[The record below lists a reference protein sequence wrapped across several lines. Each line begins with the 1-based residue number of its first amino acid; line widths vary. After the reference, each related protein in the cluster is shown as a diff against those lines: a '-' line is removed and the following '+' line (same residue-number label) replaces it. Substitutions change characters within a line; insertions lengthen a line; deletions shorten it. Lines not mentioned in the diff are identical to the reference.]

1 MNWIDFSQTIEQ
13 RLDKLNLDENQIKI
27 RGGKLNAHSLV
38 RGVAGSGKSVL
49 LRKRID
55 RIKNEHSE
63 YKVLVLTYN
72 RFMAGWVKDVISNS
86 NSNISIECCTF
97 HSWAWHALNYNYN
110 FSESVFLEKINS
122 CTKKYDAILIDEAQ
136 DFKDEWFLGL
146 LKLLNP
152 ETNSLFIVYDNTQ
165 SVYGNPHRRKSDWS
179 WTSLGIKIVGR
190 TDILE
195 VNYRNSPEIGLVSWD
210 FFLPYIN
217 RAKVP
222 ISRDSAGAII
232 KPEFNKS
239 RSSSVSVGLYQ
250 CYDDYKLIAQEVFHA
265 LSKYSKSSIAVMMH
279 PKIKKNIQTE
289 MSIALDKL
297 GIENHAPQYSKDRN
311 GNIITR
317 PCVIIDSW
325 NSLKG
330 LEFDAV
336 ILVNIDYVNYFLNSD
351 NEFEEFSGLY
361 TAMTRARDHLV
372 MLYNENNS
380 LVEEI
385 RTSIENTK
393 KELTIKST

>member
-13 RLDKLNLDENQIKI
+13 RLDRVNLDDNQIKI

-55 RIKNEHSE
+55 RIKREHNE

-72 RFMAGWVKDVISNS
+72 RFMASWVKDVISNS
-86 NSNISIECCTF
+86 NPNMSIECRTF
-97 HSWAWHALNYNYN
+97 HSWAWCALKYDYNS
-110 FSESVFLEKINS
+110 SELVFREKINS

-152 ETNSLFIVYDNTQ
+152 NTNSLFIVYDNTQ
-165 SVYGNPHRRKSDWS
+165 SVYGNPHRRKSEWS

-232 KPEFNKS
+232 KPEFEQC
-239 RSSSVSVGLYQ
+239 RSSGVGVGLYQ
-250 CYDDYKLIAQEVFHA
+250 CCDYNLIAQEVFKA

-279 PKIKKNIQTE
+279 PKIKRNIQTPI
-289 MSIALDKL
+289 STALNAL
-297 GIENHAPQYSKDRN
+297 GIKNHAPKDSKDRN

-317 PCVIIDSW
+317 PCVVIDSW

-336 ILVNIDYVNYFLNSD
+336 ILVNIDYVNSFLNSD

-372 MLYNENNS
+372 MLYEENNS
-380 LVEEI
+380 VVDEI
-385 RTSIENTK
+385 RASIGNTK
-393 KELTIKST
+393 KS